1 MARPPGFPGGSLVIN
16 LPANA
21 GDTGL
26 ALDLGRSHV
35 PSDKRVGVPRLP
47 KPTCLEPMFHNKGNH
62 YSEKPMHHSKRAAP
76 AHCNERNPTRS
87 NEDPVEPSV
96 NKS

>member
-1 MARPPGFPGGSLVIN
+1 MV
-16 LPANA
+16 
-21 GDTGL
+21 
-26 ALDLGRSHV
+26 LDLGRSHV
-35 PSDKRVGVPRLP
+35 PSDKRVGAPQLL
-47 KPTCLEPMFHNKGNH
+47 KPTCLEPMFHNKINH
-62 YSEKPMHHSKRAAP
+62 SEKPMHHSRRAAP